1 MTRWGRWLEPP
12 ANEMRNIR
20 PVYERVIARP
30 SFTRAMAREGVKAFG
45 TT

>member
-1 MTRWGRWLEPP
+1 MTRWGRWLTPP
-12 ANEMRNIR
+12 ANEMANIR

-30 SFTRAMAREGVKAFG
+30 SFHKAMTREGVKAFG